1 VEEIGSDAGE
11 EVVAV
16 KRWVVGEGF
25 DQVEA
30 SLGTS
35 GHGDG
40 YGSVEFD
47 DWGWG

>member
-1 VEEIGSDAGE
+1 MGE
-11 EVVAV
+11 G
-16 KRWVVGEGF
+16 RVVGEGF

-30 SLGTS
+30 SLGAS

-47 DWGWG
+47 DWGRCDGG